1 MARKIGLD
9 LGSKSLG
16 IALSDPL
23 NFTAQGKENFRFDE
37 RDWETALNRLSDYF
51 EDYEIDTIVL
61 GYVTYP
67 SGDKSETT
75 YMIEEFRELL
85 EKRFDIPIIY
95 IDEANTTNKAHE
107 IMIQANVS
115 RKKRKKSK
123 DKLAAQLILEDYLM
137 RI

>member
-16 IALSDPL
+16 IAISDPL
-23 NFTAQGKENFRFDE
+23 NFTAQGKENFRFEE
-37 RDWETALNRLSDYF
+37 RDWETAINRLQDYF
-51 EDYEIDTIVL
+51 NEYEIDTIVL
-61 GYVTYP
+61 GYVVYP

-75 YMIEEFRELL
+75 YMIEEFKELL
-85 EKRFDIPIIY
+85 NQKFNIPIIY

-107 IMIQANVS
+107 IMIKANVS
-115 RKKRKKSK
+115 RKKRKQNK

>member
-9 LGSKSLG
+9 LGSRSLG

-51 EDYEIDTIVL
+51 REYEIDTIVL

-67 SGDKSETT
+67 SGDKSDTT
-75 YMIEEFRELL
+75 YMIEEFKALL
-85 EKRFDIPIIY
+85 EQKFDVPIIY

-107 IMIQANVS
+107 IMIKANIS
-115 RKKRKKSK
+115 RKKRKQSK